1 MDKKVNMKKV
11 DIFVSNN
18 IDMEWTREYNENELG
33 IILTV
38 GKKYYDMMK
47 KDVIEM
53 RYEEAVVDIE
63 KKHSTIL
70 ATMSREI
77 EVEREKHLQEKRVW
91 EEMQERT
98 METML
103 GVYQKERDKMEKRM
117 AEIERVDGEK
127 IQEEAMRMVKTE
139 LNLMKQILLEK
150 EKQIENYKSMFEK
163 SMTKIDQLTQKR
175 DVASIGKIGESKFKG
190 LAMNTFR
197 DYDGFELMDVHS
209 VGGLGDFH
217 MRFKEM
223 VILVDAKLYTN
234 KVGSTSREKIKRDLL
249 KNEHIH
255 FAWLVSMDTM
265 VDRYDKAPFMFEWV
279 KSDKCICYIN
289 CLMKYE
295 DPSELL
301 RAVWQSCKAL
311 HQIMATENAELST
324 MNKMKEQEM
333 KIKEVLSKM
342 IRNNRERET
351 LMTQLKQNFER
362 NDEYI
367 RSILNEETNKM
378 AENMEHKV
386 VEWWNHNL
394 EECVG
399 GDKLKSTAL
408 WNRFKRDLENDG
420 VKCSDGID
428 SAWFKKELCG
438 FLGEGKIIMP
448 KVKNGAIEIIN
459 YRMKSSAT

>member
-1 MDKKVNMKKV
+1 MDKMVELKKV
-11 DIFVSNN
+11 ELYVPIQMDIS
-18 IDMEWTREYNENELG
+18 WLREYTEQEIEL
-33 IILTV
+33 ILTV
-38 GKKYYDMMK
+38 GQKYCDMMK
-47 KDVIEM
+47 KNMVEM
-53 RYEEAVVDIE
+53 LYEEAVVDIE
-63 KKHSTIL
+63 KKHTEVMERI
-70 ATMSREI
+70 SREMD
-77 EVEREKHLQEKRVW
+77 EERAKHIMEKKSWEEIQEKTI
-91 EEMQERT
+91 ESM
-98 METML
+98 MC
-103 GVYQKERDKMEKRM
+103 VYQKEREKMEKKIM
-117 AEIERVDGEK
+117 EMEKTDGEK
-127 IQEEAMRMVKTE
+127 IQEEAMRIVKTE
-139 LNLMKQILLEK
+139 LNMMKQILVEK
-150 EKQIENYKSMFEK
+150 ERQIENYKGMFEK
-163 SMTKIDQLTQKR
+163 SMAKIDNLTQKR
-175 DVASIGKIGESKFKG
+175 DVASIGKIGESQFKG

-223 VILVDAKLYTN
+223 DVLVDAKLYTN

-255 FAWLVSMDTM
+255 FAWLVSMDT
-265 VDRYDKAPFMFEWV
+265 VVERYDKAPFMFEWV
-279 KSDKCICYIN
+279 KSDKCICYVN

-301 RAVWQSCKAL
+301 RAVWQSCRAL
-311 HQIMATENAELST
+311 HQIMASENEELT
-324 MNKMKEQEM
+324 TINKMKEQEM
-333 KIKEVLSKM
+333 KIKDVLSKM

-367 RSILNEETNKM
+367 RSILNEETNVLV
-378 AENMEHKV
+378 ENMSHKV

-399 GDKLKSTAL
+399 GEKLRSTTL
-408 WNRFKRDLENDG
+408 WNRFKRDIENDG
-420 VKCSDGID
+420 VKCSEGID

-459 YRMKSSAT
+459 YKLKQ

>member
-1 MDKKVNMKKV
+1 MDKKVEVKKV
-11 DIFVSNN
+11 ELFVPNHTN
-18 IDMEWTREYNENELG
+18 MEWLREYNENEME

-38 GKKYYDMMK
+38 GRKYYDMMR
-47 KDVIEM
+47 KDVVEIH
-53 RYEEAVVDIE
+53 YEEAIMSIE
-63 KKHSTIL
+63 NKNKEL
-70 ATMSREI
+70 LETMSREI
-77 EVEREKHLQEKRVW
+77 VMEREKHEVEKRSW

-103 GVYQKERDKMEKRM
+103 GVYQKEREKMEKRIQEM
-117 AEIERVDGEK
+117 ERGDGEK

-139 LNLMKQILLEK
+139 LNLMKQILVEK
-150 EKQIENYKSMFEK
+150 EKQIDNYRSMFEK
-163 SMTKIDQLTQKR
+163 SMSKIDQLTQKR
-175 DVASIGKIGESKFKG
+175 DVASIGKIGESQFKG

-223 VILVDAKLYTN
+223 VVLVDAKLYSN

-265 VDRYDKAPFMFEWV
+265 VERYDKAPFMFEWV

-295 DPSELL
+295 DPCELL
-301 RAVWQSCKAL
+301 RAVWQSCRAL
-311 HQIMATENAELST
+311 HQIMVSENAELSA

-333 KIKEVLSKM
+333 KVKDVLSKM
-342 IRNNRERET
+342 VRNNRERET
-351 LMTQLKQNFER
+351 LMTQLRQNFER

-367 RSILNEETNKM
+367 RSILNEETNVLV
-378 AENMEHKV
+378 ENMSRKV

-399 GDKLKSTAL
+399 GEKLRSTAL
-408 WNRFKRDLENDG
+408 WNRFRRDIENEG
-420 VKCSDGID
+420 VKCGEGID

-459 YRMKSSAT
+459 YRIK